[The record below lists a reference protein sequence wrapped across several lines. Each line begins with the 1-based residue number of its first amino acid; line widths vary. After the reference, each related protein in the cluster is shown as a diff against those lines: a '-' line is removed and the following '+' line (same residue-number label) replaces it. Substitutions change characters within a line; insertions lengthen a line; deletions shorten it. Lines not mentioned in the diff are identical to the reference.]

1 MNTKLEITFF
11 VLFAIAILV
20 GAVWAIV
27 TEKRLKRFFL
37 GKKAKDL
44 EDTIVTLEK
53 NIANLNKTKD
63 SIEKEIALINNKIK
77 KSIRG
82 LETIRFNPFPD
93 QGSNQS
99 FAIGMLNEENDGL
112 VISSLYSRERMSVF
126 AKPIKNGK
134 SEYELSAEEKEA
146 LKNQRYYLA
155 SVLRRQKTLDFFK
168 KKCTI
173 LPSSFFSR
181 RSMSVRT

>member
-1 MNTKLEITFF
+1 MNTKLEIIFF
-11 VLFAIAILV
+11 VLTGISIFFVLLGIIW
-20 GAVWAIV
+20 GFV

-44 EDTIVTLEK
+44 EDTIIILEQEINK
-53 NIANLNKTKD
+53 LNRAKD
-63 SIEKEIALINNKIK
+63 NTEKEIISINTKLK

-99 FAIGMLNEENDGL
+99 FAIGMLNEENNGL
-112 VISSLYSRERMSVF
+112 VISSLYSRERMSIF

-134 SEYELSAEEKEA
+134 SEYELTSEEKDA
-146 LKNQRYYLA
+146 LEKA
-155 SVLRRQKTLDFFK
+155 KIS
-168 KKCTI
+168 
-173 LPSSFFSR
+173 
-181 RSMSVRT
+181 

>member
-1 MNTKLEITFF
+1 MNTKLEIAFF
-11 VLFAIAILV
+11 VLVGIILLIGAI
-20 GAVWAIV
+20 WAIV

-37 GKKAKDL
+37 GKKAQNL
-44 EDTIVTLEK
+44 EDTIIMLENEIAQLSKAK
-53 NIANLNKTKD
+53 NNM
-63 SIEKEIALINNKIK
+63 EKEITAINSKLK

-99 FAIGMLNEENDGL
+99 FAIGMVNEEGDGL

-134 SEYELSAEEKEA
+134 SEYELTTEEKEA
-146 LKNQRYYLA
+146 LTKA
-155 SVLRRQKTLDFFK
+155 K
-168 KKCTI
+168 I
-173 LPSSFFSR
+173 
-181 RSMSVRT
+181 

>member
-1 MNTKLEITFF
+1 MNIKLDNIFFLVFF
-11 VLFAIAILV
+11 VFVGIAILV
-20 GAVWAIV
+20 GAIWIFI

-44 EDTIVTLEK
+44 EDTITTLEQEINK
-53 NIANLNKTKD
+53 LNKAKD
-63 SIEKEIALINNKIK
+63 NIEKEITTINGKLK

-99 FAIGMLNEENDGL
+99 FAIGMLNEEGNGL

-126 AKPIKNGK
+126 AKPIKNGQ
-134 SEYELSAEEKEA
+134 SSYELTTEEKEA
-146 LKNQRYYLA
+146 LTKA
-155 SVLRRQKTLDFFK
+155 KV
-168 KKCTI
+168 
-173 LPSSFFSR
+173 
-181 RSMSVRT
+181 